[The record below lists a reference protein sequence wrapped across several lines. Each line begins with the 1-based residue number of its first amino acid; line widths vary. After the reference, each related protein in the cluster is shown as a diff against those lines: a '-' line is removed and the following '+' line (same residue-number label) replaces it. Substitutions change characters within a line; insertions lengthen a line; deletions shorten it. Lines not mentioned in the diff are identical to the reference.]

1 MRKRKAKSALLNI
14 EPSSFVHPS
23 QTEVIG
29 LYMKIKRRRRE
40 NDFKQHSKTRQ
51 LELSTY
57 PDGSKAERSPLSV
70 MVLKQTANL
79 SLSTRLGS
87 PRDPCSCSQGKV

>member
-1 MRKRKAKSALLNI
+1 
-14 EPSSFVHPS
+14 
-23 QTEVIG
+23 
-29 LYMKIKRRRRE
+29 MKIKRRRRE

-57 PDGSKAERSPLSV
+57 PDGSNAERSPLSV
-70 MVLKQTANL
+70 MVLKQTVNL